1 MRKKADIAFKEL
13 EADMMKVIKQDE
25 ESVQMLKTILM
36 RAKDRMVQDD

>member
-1 MRKKADIAFKEL
+1 
-13 EADMMKVIKQDE
+13 MMKVIKQDE